1 MKIVG
6 IVKLYTLEVV
16 VIHVLENM
24 QGERAV
30 VTSFAGFKRLLPFD
44 VIAMR
49 FEDARIIHR
58 LPLVTVAAGWTGA
71 MQVLIESMGAVYPD
85 PASNRLGVVDL
96 EGKVLHGPA
105 STKTLGIVTRTSGIT
120 ILGTLLGQRM
130 LSPSV
135 GWVVH
140 L

>member
-16 VIHVLENM
+16 VIHVLENI

-30 VTSFAGFKRLLPFD
+30 VTSFVGFKRLLPFD
-44 VIAMR
+44 AIAGR
-49 FEDARIIHR
+49 FEDAVVIHR

-71 MQVLIESMGAVYPD
+71 MRMLIESMGACYPD
-85 PASNRLGVVDL
+85 PASLRLGIVDIT
-96 EGKVLHGPA
+96 GKVLHGPA
-105 STKTLGIVTRTSGIT
+105 PTKTLGMATRTSGVT
-120 ILGTLLGQRM
+120 ILGALLGQRL